1 MELAIIIVVMVALS
15 AFFSASETA
24 ITGANR
30 IRLKSMAEGGSK
42 GAKMALKLID
52 KYDKVITTI
61 LIGNNIVNIA
71 ASSLATVLATAI
83 VGADNGPLVSTVV
96 LTLVILIFGEVMP
109 KSIAKDH
116 SEGLT
121 VATSGIISFLTF
133 IFTPLSVFFILLKK
147 GVSKL
152 FKSKENDVSVTEQ
165 ELMAIIDEIEDEG
178 VLEQQ
183 ESDLVR
189 SALIFDETMVDE
201 IITHRVDI
209 TAVDINEDIEKVKQ
223 RFLEE
228 EYSRLPV
235 YEGSI
240 DKICGFVSQKDF
252 FKRYLTQKDGDR
264 FLLRDIVQDIH
275 FVPHLMKISDIMKQ
289 MQKDKIHMAVVLDQ
303 YGGTLGIVTLE
314 DILEQLVGE
323 IWDENDEIVSPV
335 TFVSDKEFNVKGD
348 VSLNDFR
355 RYWQNRTDNPLEIES
370 NAKTVGGWILELF
383 GKIPEPGETVK
394 TKEFTITV
402 QNISDRRIEKIK
414 FQINN
419 NETKEKD

>member
-1 MELAIIIVVMVALS
+1 MELAIIIILIACS

-24 ITGANR
+24 ITSASR
-30 IRLKSMAEGGSK
+30 IRLKSKAENGSR
-42 GAKMALKLID
+42 GAKMALNLID

-71 ASSLATVLATAI
+71 ASSVATVYFTML

-96 LTLVILIFGEVMP
+96 LTLALLIFGEVMP
-109 KSIAKDH
+109 KSIAKDN

-121 VATSGIISFLTF
+121 IATSGIITFLTF
-133 IFTPLSVFFILLKK
+133 IFTPLSLFFTLLKK

-152 FKSKENDVSVTEQ
+152 FSKGKKEVSVTEQ
-165 ELMAIIDEIEDEG
+165 ELLAIIDEIEDEG
-178 VLEQQ
+178 VLEEQ
-183 ESDLVR
+183 ERDLVK
-189 SALIFDETMVDE
+189 SALVFDETMVDE

-209 TAVDINEDIEKVKQ
+209 TAVDINEDIETVKDI
-223 RFLEE
+223 FITE

-240 DKICGFVSQKDF
+240 DKITGFVSQKDF
-252 FKRYLTQKDGDR
+252 FKRYLSRKQGES
-264 FLLRDIVQDIH
+264 FLLRDIVQEIH
-275 FVPHLMKISDIMKQ
+275 YVPHLMMISDIMKQ

-323 IWDENDEIVSPV
+323 IWDENDEIVAPV
-335 TFVSDKEFNVKGD
+335 TFVSDTVFNVNGD

-355 RYWQNRTDNPLEIES
+355 RYWQNRTGENLKIDS

-383 GKIPEPGETVK
+383 GKIPEPNEMVK
-394 TKEFTITV
+394 TEDFEITV
-402 QNISDRRIEKIK
+402 LKVSDRRIVKIR
-414 FQINN
+414 FQLIA
-419 NETKEKD
+419 K

>member
-1 MELAIIIVVMVALS
+1 MELLIVIIILVACS

-30 IRLKSMAEGGSK
+30 IRLKSMTENGSK
-42 GAKMALKLID
+42 GAKIALKLID

-71 ASSLATVLATAI
+71 ASSLATVLATAAI
-83 VGADNGPLVSTVV
+83 GPDNGPLVSTVV
-96 LTLVILIFGEVMP
+96 LTLVLLTFGEVMP
-109 KSIAKDH
+109 KSLANDH

-133 IFTPLSVFFILLKK
+133 IFTPLSALFILLKK

-152 FKSKENDVSVTEQ
+152 FSKNKKEVSVTEQ
-165 ELMAIIDEIEDEG
+165 ELLAIIDEIEDEG

-183 ESDLVR
+183 ESDLVK
-189 SALIFDETMVDE
+189 SALVFDETMVDE

-209 TAVDINEDIEKVKQ
+209 TAVDINEDIERVKEI
-223 RFLEE
+223 FISE

-252 FKRYLTQKDGDR
+252 FKRYLTQKDGER

-275 FVPHLMKISDIMKQ
+275 YVPHLMKISDIMKQ
-289 MQKDKIHMAVVLDQ
+289 MQKDKVHMAVVLDQ

-323 IWDENDEIVSPV
+323 IWDENDEIIPPV

-355 RYWQNRTDNPLEIES
+355 RYWQNRTGENPNIES
-370 NAKTVGGWILELF
+370 GAKTVGGWILELF
-383 GKIPEPGETVK
+383 GKIPGPEETVR
-394 TKEFTITV
+394 TDDFTITV
-402 QNISDRRIEKIK
+402 LKISERRIVKIRFLINEK
-414 FQINN
+414 Q
-419 NETKEKD
+419 EES